1 MFCVWTKDIWMP
13 SMFGRWKDTKVLTG
27 FVEENKFISCTRP
40 ISLLLC
46 TALNLVLEHLWYG
59 CVVKCGPPAS
69 VAILLL
75 CFLIL
80 VCNCTCPW
88 MEVAMNL
95 CHTCWFFAE
104 IGSCTSVSFFFFS
117 SFHFT
122 FLHYRKEALRPPSR
136 TGATTPHLCPLP
148 LVTAW
153 KHKSHISEH
162 RRREAERER
171 TSKNNFKIAWSNSSP
186 VVAVWG

>member
-104 IGSCTSVSFFFFS
+104 IGSCTSVFFFFFS
-117 SFHFT
+117 PHFT
-122 FLHYRKEALRPPSR
+122 SPSFIIEKRPYVPPAGQGLPHHIFVHYHWSLRGNTSHTFRNIEGKRQKEKELQK
-136 TGATTPHLCPLP
+136 TIL
-148 LVTAW
+148 
-153 KHKSHISEH
+153 K
-162 RRREAERER
+162 
-171 TSKNNFKIAWSNSSP
+171 
-186 VVAVWG
+186 